1 MDADIIEIAPL
12 AFMRGRTLNHAFII
26 LDEGQNT
33 TVPQMKMFLTRIG
46 FGSKC
51 VVTGDTSQIDLP
63 RGMHSGLVDAEQVLD
78 GVDGIAVT
86 RFNRTDVVRH
96 PLVARIV
103 QAYEDRDEE
112 QAREEARA
120 QQAREAEFAMERE
133 ERRLRAIQLREASA
147 RFDDEPAPAPAKPAA
162 KKPAAKKP
170 SAKRS
175 VARTAVAKAPAVKK
189 PAIKKPAAK
198 PARKGVAR

>member
-1 MDADIIEIAPL
+1 
-12 AFMRGRTLNHAFII
+12 
-26 LDEGQNT
+26 
-33 TVPQMKMFLTRIG
+33 
-46 FGSKC
+46 

-170 SAKRS
+170 AAKQS
-175 VARTAVAKAPAVKK
+175 VARKAVAKAPAVKK